1 LVELTLQGQLCPP
14 RLAAVASALAALQ
27 FVLVSIAYK
36 GHQGKVRTKQRLH
49 DLSWW
54 PGMDSQVQDAARFCH
69 VCQLNDQ
76 TVKSHPAPLQLVLL
90 PIGPWQ
96 KVAVDLVVPFDTAAS
111 YCRFAITLTD
121 YEVSFTHTVNTDS
134 VVWFRSSVFSRHGNP
149 LSIVTDNGV
158 YFMSAAFY
166 AFLEGKNIH
175 YTWQLMLL

>member
-1 LVELTLQGQLCPP
+1 
-14 RLAAVASALAALQ
+14 VARNGFS
-27 FVLVSIAYK
+27 
-36 GHQGKVRTKQRLH
+36 G
-49 DLSWW
+49 
-54 PGMDSQVQDAARFCH
+54 QDAVRFCH

-96 KVAVDLVVPFDTAAS
+96 KVALDIVVPFDTAAS

-149 LSIVTDNGV
+149 LTIVTDNGV

-175 YTWQLMLL
+175 YTWQLMVL